1 VSLDSAPEIFDSSS
15 FCPVTGGQ
23 HQPIY
28 DVARGQLVCSACG
41 LVLEEN
47 IVDTGR
53 EWRSFS
59 QDEEVE
65 KSRVGGRVTSKVH
78 DGGLHTEIGRA
89 RVKNERLR
97 KIFSKLSAIN
107 RGARVRP
114 QDRKLVS
121 MLHIMNQEVS
131 KLGLPET
138 VKDTAG
144 NIIRELLNKKLA
156 TRFSNHKILIL
167 ATIYYAAKINGYP
180 LPFQE
185 LMDKDGYPLD
195 VEKERLWWEAL
206 NRVQLAM
213 KSLNLRPKVSS
224 INYVPQIASR
234 LNLSQKVATKAS
246 ELVTAV
252 ERRGLGSGKSKVSLA
267 ASAVYIMSVLFDE
280 KKTQKEVASVV
291 KLTEVSI
298 RNRYRE
304 IIESFDIIV
313 KL

>member
-1 VSLDSAPEIFDSSS
+1 
-15 FCPVTGGQ
+15 
-23 HQPIY
+23 
-28 DVARGQLVCSACG
+28 
-41 LVLEEN
+41 
-47 IVDTGR
+47 
-53 EWRSFS
+53 
-59 QDEEVE
+59 
-65 KSRVGGRVTSKVH
+65 
-78 DGGLHTEIGRA
+78 
-89 RVKNERLR
+89 
-97 KIFSKLSAIN
+97 
-107 RGARVRP
+107 
-114 QDRKLVS
+114 
-121 MLHIMNQEVS
+121 
-131 KLGLPET
+131 
-138 VKDTAG
+138 
-144 NIIRELLNKKLA
+144 
-156 TRFSNHKILIL
+156 
-167 ATIYYAAKINGYP
+167 
-180 LPFQE
+180 
-185 LMDKDGYPLD
+185 MDKDGYPLD

-280 KKTQKEVASVV
+280 KKTQKEVASVI